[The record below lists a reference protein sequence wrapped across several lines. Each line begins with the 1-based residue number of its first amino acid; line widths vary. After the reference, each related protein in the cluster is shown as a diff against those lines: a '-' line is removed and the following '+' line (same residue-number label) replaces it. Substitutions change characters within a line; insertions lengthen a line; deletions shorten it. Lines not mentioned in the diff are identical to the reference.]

1 MNKGAEDSEERSG
14 EEANIEKKEETETIM
29 MTETLG
35 TNEKA
40 TVGEELFLVHL
51 SRHKGEGP
59 REDDLDIENPRKR
72 SRSVGEELW
81 EVHLKRTEGLEPD
94 VETVDSKPLEAPV
107 VKSKAP
113 KPKRTP
119 AKTEKLKQTAGCSI
133 TGTDSVYHLRNRDV
147 LIK

>member
-1 MNKGAEDSEERSG
+1 MNKGAEDSEKRSG
-14 EEANIEKKEETETIM
+14 EDANNGKKDETETG

-35 TNEKA
+35 KDGKP

-51 SRHKGEGP
+51 SRKVPPE
-59 REDDLDIENPRKR
+59 EDFDIDSPRKR

-81 EVHLKRTEGLEPD
+81 GVHLKRTEGLEPD
-94 VETVDSKPLEAPV
+94 IDTEDAKPLLEPSG

-113 KPKRTP
+113 KPKRTA
-119 AKTEKLKQTAGCSI
+119 AKTKNSKQTAGCSI
-133 TGTDSVYHLRNRDV
+133 AGTDSVYHLRNRDV

>member
-1 MNKGAEDSEERSG
+1 MNKGAEDSEERRG
-14 EEANIEKKEETETIM
+14 EEAKIGKEKTETI

-35 TNEKA
+35 MDRKL

-51 SRHKGEGP
+51 SRHKEEGP
-59 REDDLDIENPRKR
+59 REHDFDIENPRKR

-81 EVHLKRTEGLEPD
+81 EVHLKRTEGSEPD
-94 VETVDSKPLEAPV
+94 IDKEDSKPLEALA

-113 KPKRTP
+113 RPKRTP
-119 AKTEKLKQTAGCSI
+119 AKTKPLKQTAGCAI
-133 TGTDSVYHLRNRDV
+133 AGTESVYHLRSRDV